1 MSAIWFKCFPSDFL
15 NGMGNLSAEERGV
28 YVSLIFMM
36 YDERGSVVNDSKT
49 LARRCGVSTRRFN
62 VVRNNLLETG
72 KIREKDGRLFN
83 KRVFKQL
90 LPEFIS
96 DLSLIYLVLIFPKWR
111 NFKDLAHTKKL
122 EPRIQKKIN
131 NKKGVRL
138 VAENGSQVPD
148 FEQAVSSVH
157 GPTAWITWFSN
168 CEFEDGVI
176 YPKSEFKKKRI
187 ERDFGKI
194 ILDHGY
200 VIGEPRKQEKSA

>member
-1 MSAIWFKCFPSDFL
+1 MSAVWFKCFPSDFL
-15 NGMGNLSAEERGV
+15 NGMANLDADERGV
-28 YVSLIFMM
+28 YTSLIFMM
-36 YDERGSVVNDSKT
+36 YDERGSVVDDPRA

-62 VVRNNLLETG
+62 V
-72 KIREKDGRLFN
+72 IREKLIEGGKIQEKEGRLFN

-96 DLSLIYLVLIFPKWR
+96 DLSLIYLVLIYPKWR
-111 NFKDLAHTKKL
+111 NFKGLACIKKL

-148 FEQAVSSVH
+148 FEQAVSSAH

-176 YPKSEFKKKRI
+176 YPSSEFKRKRI
-187 ERDFGKI
+187 ERDYSGIISDFGYS
-194 ILDHGY
+194 L
-200 VIGEPRKQEKSA
+200 GEPRKAAS